1 MKYKITYLLIILLL
15 SSCGFT
21 PIYSNKN
28 SNFNVKKITSNLNNS
43 LTNYIENSL
52 FSFSNTNASQS
63 LNIEIIL
70 KEEII
75 VILKDSK
82 GDPLK
87 NKLITKIELI
97 VNDNQNN
104 LISTKNFNEDF
115 DYSVQDNKFNMKQY
129 EQNIRQNLIED
140 ISGQILSYLSN
151 LQ

>member
-28 SNFNVKKITSNLNNS
+28 SNFNVEKITSNLNNS

-52 FSFSNTNASQS
+52 FSFSNTNAGRS
-63 LNIEIIL
+63 LNIEINL
-70 KEEII
+70 EEEII

-97 VNDNQNN
+97 VNDDQNN

>member
-28 SNFNVKKITSNLNNS
+28 SNFNVEKVTSNLNNS

-63 LNIEIIL
+63 LNIEITL

-97 VNDNQNN
+97 VNDDQNN

>member
-28 SNFNVKKITSNLNNS
+28 NNFNVEKITSNLNNS

-52 FSFSNTNASQS
+52 FSFSNTNAGRS
-63 LNIEIIL
+63 LNIEINL
-70 KEEII
+70 EEEII

>member
-28 SNFNVKKITSNLNNS
+28 SNFNVEKFTSNLNNS

-52 FSFSNTNASQS
+52 FSFSNTNAGRS
-63 LNIEIIL
+63 LNIEINL
-70 KEEII
+70 EEEII

-87 NKLITKIELI
+87 NKLVTKIELV
-97 VNDNQNN
+97 VNDDQKNKV
-104 LISTKNFNEDF
+104 SSKNFSEEFN
-115 DYSVQDNKFNMKQY
+115 YSIQDNKFNMKQY
-129 EQNIRQNLIED
+129 EQNIRQNLIQD
-140 ISGQILSYLSN
+140 ISEQILSYLSN
-151 LQ
+151 L

>member
-28 SNFNVKKITSNLNNS
+28 SNFNVEKITSNLNNN

-52 FSFSNTNASQS
+52 FSFSNTNAGRS
-63 LNIEIIL
+63 LNIEINL
-70 KEEII
+70 EEEII

-97 VNDNQNN
+97 VNDDQNN

>member
-28 SNFNVKKITSNLNNS
+28 SNFNVEKVTSNLNNS

-63 LNIEIIL
+63 LNIEITL
-70 KEEII
+70 KEEIM
-75 VILKDSK
+75 VILKDRK

-87 NKLITKIELI
+87 NKLITRIKLV
-97 VNDNQNN
+97 VNDDQNN

>member
-1 MKYKITYLLIILLL
+1 MKYKIIYLLVILLL
-15 SSCGFT
+15 SGCGFT

-28 SNFNVKKITSNLNNS
+28 SDFKVVDVKMNLNNN
-43 LTNYIENSL
+43 LTNYIENRL
-52 FSFSNTNASQS
+52 FSFSNTNASKS
-63 LNIEIIL
+63 FSIEINL
-70 KEEII
+70 EEEII

>member
-28 SNFNVKKITSNLNNS
+28 SNFNVEKVTSNLNNS

-52 FSFSNTNASQS
+52 FSFSNTNAGRS
-63 LNIEIIL
+63 LNIEINL
-70 KEEII
+70 EEEII

-97 VNDNQNN
+97 VNDDQNN

>member
-1 MKYKITYLLIILLL
+1 MSK
-15 SSCGFT
+15 
-21 PIYSNKN
+21 
-28 SNFNVKKITSNLNNS
+28 
-43 LTNYIENSL
+43 
-52 FSFSNTNASQS
+52 
-63 LNIEIIL
+63 NIEIIHKNKL
-70 KEEII
+70 
-75 VILKDSK
+75 LT
-82 GDPLK
+82 
-87 NKLITKIELI
+87 NKLITKIKLI

>member
-28 SNFNVKKITSNLNNS
+28 SNFNVEKITSNLNNS

-63 LNIEIIL
+63 LNIEITL

-97 VNDNQNN
+97 VNDDQNN

>member
-28 SNFNVKKITSNLNNS
+28 SNFNVEKITSNLNNS

-52 FSFSNTNASQS
+52 FSFSNTNASRS
-63 LNIEIIL
+63 LNIEINL
-70 KEEII
+70 EEEII

-97 VNDNQNN
+97 VNDDQNN

>member
-28 SNFNVKKITSNLNNS
+28 SNFNVEKITSNLNNS

-52 FSFSNTNASQS
+52 FSFSNTNAGRS
-63 LNIEIIL
+63 LNIEINL
-70 KEEII
+70 EEEII

>member
-28 SNFNVKKITSNLNNS
+28 SNFNVVKVTSNLNNN

-52 FSFSNTNASQS
+52 FSFSNTNASRS
-63 LNIEIIL
+63 LNIEINL
-70 KEEII
+70 EEEII

-87 NKLITKIELI
+87 NKLITKIKLV
-97 VNDNQNN
+97 VNDDQNN

>member
-28 SNFNVKKITSNLNNS
+28 NNFNVEKITSNLNNS

-52 FSFSNTNASQS
+52 FSFSNTNASRS
-63 LNIEIIL
+63 LNIEINL
-70 KEEII
+70 EEEII

-97 VNDNQNN
+97 VNDDQNN

>member
-28 SNFNVKKITSNLNNS
+28 SNFNVEKITSNLNNS

-52 FSFSNTNASQS
+52 FSFSNTNASRS
-63 LNIEIIL
+63 LNIEINL
-70 KEEII
+70 EEEII

>member
-1 MKYKITYLLIILLL
+1 MKSLISIIFLSIILTH
-15 SSCGFT
+15 CGFK
-21 PIYSNKN
+21 PIYNSNSSNFEVIEIINKNKNKN
-28 SNFNVKKITSNLNNS
+28 SFTIEKMIMSLSNQGAKKKVKLELNYEHLIT
-43 LTNYIENSL
+43 T
-52 FSFSNTNASQS
+52 
-63 LNIEIIL
+63 
-70 KEEII
+70 
-75 VILKDSK
+75 ILKDSK

-87 NKLITKIELI
+87 NKLITKIKLV
-97 VNDNQNN
+97 VNDDQNN